1 MADSLVLKGVRDVT
15 KHTGTEM
22 LLTRPKRGG
31 DTHLVKEWWK
41 AGGVSTCYVNCTIF
55 DVTVGPDTVK
65 LVLDTNM
72 STDVRIDHATP
83 NVQPPNGNF
92 AFAFIGVNEI
102 RRAALFT
109 ADMKLIE
116 HYVFP
121 SISGGAVMKVIPDGA
136 APKPDGTA
144 AETIGTPEVSG
155 NETPAANT
163 SDLTYSVSL
172 TGGDASAPVY
182 TWSVTGNLTIT
193 AGAGTTSI
201 TVDSGDAGDAT
212 VKCVVSQ
219 AGASNTPVEDTLN
232 VTIS

>member
-41 AGGVSTCYVNCTIF
+41 AGGVSTCYVSCTIF
-55 DVTVGPDTVK
+55 DVTAGSDTVK

-72 STDVRIDHATP
+72 STDVRIDHD
-83 NVQPPNGNF
+83 G
-92 AFAFIGVNEI
+92 AFEFTFIGVNEI
-102 RRAALFT
+102 SRAALFT
-109 ADMKLIE
+109 ADMELIE

-121 SISGGAVMKVIPDGA
+121 SISGGKVMTVIPATA

-144 AETIGTPEVSG
+144 AETIGTPVIAG
-155 NETPAANT
+155 NAAPAANT
-163 SDLTYSVSL
+163 ADLTYTVSL